1 MDDDNKQLLEMI
13 EYQIINRGIKD
24 QKVIEALKSVD
35 RKFFVP
41 THFSDYAYDDTPLS
55 IGYGQT
61 ISQPYIVALMTEL
74 LELKKNERVL
84 EIGTGSGY
92 QTAILSKLASEVY
105 TVERIVELLNTA
117 KNTLL
122 KLQFNNIKFFHA
134 NGYHGLPDYSPYD
147 RIILTASPRKIPHT
161 LINQLSNNGI
171 LVGPE
176 GDFNQNLVKIKK
188 INNEIFREEI
198 IPVRFVPLISEE

>member
-1 MDDDNKQLLEMI
+1 MEQENILLIKMI
-13 EYQIINRGIKD
+13 ETQIIQRGIQDK
-24 QKVIEALKSVD
+24 KVIEVLKTID
-35 RKFFVP
+35 RKLFIP
-41 THFSDYAYDDTPLS
+41 HSSSNLAYDDTPLP
-55 IGYGQT
+55 IGFGQT

-74 LELKKNERVL
+74 LELNGNERVL

-92 QTAILSKLASEVY
+92 QTAILSKLSKEVY

-117 KNTLL
+117 KMVLEKM
-122 KLQFNNIKFFHA
+122 KLSNIKFFHA
-134 NGYHGLPDYSPYD
+134 NGYHGLPDFAPYD

-161 LINQLSNNGI
+161 FINQLSEDGI

-176 GDFNQNLVKIKK
+176 GDFIQSLIKIKK
-188 INNEIFREEI
+188 KDGNIYKKEI

>member
-1 MDDDNKQLLEMI
+1 MDVKNKKLIEMI

-24 QKVIEALKSVD
+24 QKVIEAFKSID

-41 THFSDYAYDDTPLS
+41 TNLSDYAYDDIPLS
-55 IGYGQT
+55 IGHGQT

-74 LELKKNERVL
+74 LELKGYERVL

-92 QTAILSKLASEVY
+92 QTAILSRLAAEVY
-105 TVERIVELLNTA
+105 TVERIVELLNNA
-117 KNTLL
+117 KNNLS

-134 NGYHGLPDYSPYD
+134 NGYYGLPDYSPYH
-147 RIILTASPRKIPHT
+147 RIILTASPRKIPHNF
-161 LINQLSNNGI
+161 IIQLSNNGI

-176 GDFNQNLVKIKK
+176 GDFNQNLIKIKK
-188 INNEIFREEI
+188 IDNEIFREEI